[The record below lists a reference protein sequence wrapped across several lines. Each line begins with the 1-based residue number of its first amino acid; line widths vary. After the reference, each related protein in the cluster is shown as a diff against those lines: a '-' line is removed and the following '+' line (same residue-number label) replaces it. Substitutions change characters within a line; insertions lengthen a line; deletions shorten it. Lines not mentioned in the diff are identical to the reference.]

1 MNNKYDVG
9 VWKLSYYKIDTETG
23 DALCDDKGDVI
34 EFYVPNEE
42 RPRKSCWVPKINSG
56 SSNTFI
62 KGGMLVT
69 DT

>member
-34 EFYVPNEE
+34 EFYVPNEDCSQIAE
-42 RPRKSCWVPKINSG
+42 SVNINDLME
-56 SSNTFI
+56 
-62 KGGMLVT
+62 GG
-69 DT
+69 